1 MIDRIIHWSLHNR
14 LIVIALALVLLVWGG
29 YTTLKAPVDVFP
41 DLTAPSVTVVT
52 EAHGMPPEDVEKLI
66 TFPIESAMNGASGV
80 RRVRSNS
87 GIGIS
92 VVTVEFDWETDVYLA
107 RQMVSERLQT
117 LQNELPADVGAPQMA
132 PVSSIMGEIMF
143 LALSSAEHSEIEL
156 KTTADYTI
164 RRRLL
169 AVPGVAEV
177 ISTGGEVKQF
187 QVVVEP
193 AALIAHDLS
202 LETVTEAL
210 SGSNMTA
217 SAGFVTQ
224 NQQEFLL
231 QGVGRITSAS
241 DIEQTVVAVNGGVPI
256 LVRDI
261 AEVTIGGALRRGT
274 AAFNG
279 EEAVVL
285 GIQKQPNT
293 NTLKL
298 TEQLDSVI
306 ADINAS
312 LPEGM
317 TLHTDTFRQADFIST
332 SISNLNNA
340 LRDGA
345 ILVIAIMFIFLFSAR
360 ATGIALVAI
369 PLSLLVAVL
378 TIRYFGGSLNT
389 MTLGGMT
396 IALGALVDDAIIVVE
411 NVVKRLRENVSKPE
425 PERASRLQ
433 VIAQATREI
442 ESSIVFATFIIV
454 LVFLPLFFLTG
465 VEGRLLQ
472 PLGVAYIVSI
482 LASLAVAITVTP
494 VLSYFGLSGSKSL
507 LASHDTRF
515 IRLLKD
521 GYRPFLSGSLKHPK
535 LLLGSASVV
544 LVIALLGAWQY
555 GRGFLPEFNEGS
567 LTVSVVT
574 VPGTSL
580 EKSDS
585 IGQRVEEILLSEPEV
600 VATTRRTGRAE
611 RDPHAQQVFASEI
624 DVKLQMQER
633 SKEELLTSL
642 RQKFFYLTGTN
653 VIIGQPISHRIDHM
667 LSGTRANIA
676 IKLFGS
682 ELYKLREIGAQI
694 ESIVKEVP
702 GAVDVAMDQQA
713 EIPFVTF
720 DFKRAQLAQ
729 YGMTVE
735 QASHALETVFAGSS
749 VSRILEDQASFDL
762 VVRYPYSY
770 REDIETVRDT
780 LIRTPSGAIIPF
792 SAIAS
797 IEKTRGANTIT
808 RENVQRNLVVMA
820 NVSGRDLIS
829 VVEDIEQRLDESLT
843 LPTGYYVEYGGQF
856 ESAENANTRLM
867 LLGAAVI
874 VGIFLLLLTAFNS
887 AQEAFLVMLNL
898 PLALIGGIA
907 GIYFAGGVINIA
919 VIIGFITLFGIATR
933 NGVIL
938 VDYIKQLRA
947 QGVALIAAI
956 NQAAEERLV
965 PILMTALAT
974 ALALVP
980 LSLGLGEPGSEIQAP
995 MAIVILW
1002 GLISST
1008 VLNMMIIPAGYYLM
1022 HRSATD

>member
-1 MIDRIIHWSLHNR
+1 MIDRIIQWSLHNR

-29 YTTLKAPVDVFP
+29 YSTIKAPVDVFP
-41 DLTAPSVTVVT
+41 DLTAPSVTIVT
-52 EAHGMPPEDVEKLI
+52 EARGMPPEDVEKLI

-143 LALSSAEHSEIEL
+143 LALTSEAHSEIEL

-177 ISTGGEVKQF
+177 ISTGGQVKQY
-187 QVVVEP
+187 QVVAKP
-193 AALIAHDLS
+193 DALIANDLS
-202 LETVTEAL
+202 LDDVTKAL
-210 SGSNMTA
+210 EGSNMTS
-217 SAGFVTQ
+217 SAGFVKQ
-224 NQQEFLL
+224 NQQEFLI
-231 QGVGRITSAS
+231 QGMGRIESQS
-241 DIEQTVVAVNGGVPI
+241 DIEQTVIANRGGVPV
-256 LVRDI
+256 LVQDI
-261 AEVTIGGALRRGT
+261 ADVEVGPALRRGT

-279 EEAVVL
+279 RSGVVL

-293 NTLKL
+293 NTLEL
-298 TEQLDSVI
+298 TDDLDRVI
-306 ADINAS
+306 NDINQS

-317 TLHTDTFRQADFIST
+317 TLQTDTFRQSDFIET
-332 SISNLNNA
+332 SIGNLNSA

-345 ILVIAIMFIFLFSAR
+345 ILVVAIMFIFLFSAR

-378 TIRYFGGSLNT
+378 TIRHFGGSLNT

-411 NVVKRLRENVSKPE
+411 NVVKRLRENLAKPAAEQLSK
-425 PERASRLQ
+425 LK
-433 VIAQATREI
+433 VIAGATREI

-454 LVFLPLFFLTG
+454 LVFLPLFFLQG

-482 LASLAVAITVTP
+482 LASLLVAITITP
-494 VLSYFGLSGSKSL
+494 VLSYYGLSGSKSL

-515 IRLLKD
+515 ISALKAS
-521 GYRPFLSGSLKHPK
+521 YRPILNGSLQRPK
-535 LLLGSASVV
+535 LLLSSAGV
-544 LVIALLGAWQY
+544 LLLIALLAVFQF

-580 EKSDS
+580 EKSDA
-585 IGQRVEEILLSEPEV
+585 IGERVERILLDEPEV

-624 DVKLQMQER
+624 DVKLSMQSR
-633 SKEELLTSL
+633 SKEALLESL
-642 RQKFFYLTGTN
+642 RQEFFFLTGVN

-676 IKLFGS
+676 IKLFGN
-682 ELYKLREIGAQI
+682 ELYKLRQLGAQI
-694 ESIVKEVP
+694 ESLVKEVP

-713 EIPFVTF
+713 EIPFITF

-729 YGMTVE
+729 YGMSIE
-735 QASHALETVFAGSS
+735 QASHALETAFAGTSA
-749 VSRILEDQASFDL
+749 SRILEEQATFDL
-762 VVRYPYSY
+762 VVRYPYRY
-770 REDIETVRDT
+770 REDIESLKNTM
-780 LIRTPSGAIIPF
+780 IKAPNGAVIPF
-792 SAIAS
+792 SAIAD
-797 IEKTRGANTIT
+797 INKTRGANTIT

-820 NVSGRDLIS
+820 NVSGRDLIG
-829 VVEDIEQRLDESLT
+829 VVDDIEQRIAQSID
-843 LPTGYYVEYGGQF
+843 LPTGYYIEFGGQF
-856 ESAENANTRLM
+856 ESAESANTRLM
-867 LLGAAVI
+867 LLGIGVI
-874 VGIFLLLLTAFNS
+874 IGIYLLLLTAFNS
-887 AQEAFLVMLNL
+887 AKEAFLVMLNL
-898 PLALIGGIA
+898 PLALIGGVA

-938 VDYIKQLRA
+938 VDYIKQLMA
-947 QGVALIAAI
+947 KGVELTDAI
-956 NQAAEERLV
+956 KQASEERLV

-974 ALALVP
+974 ALALIP

-1008 VLNMMIIPAGYYLM
+1008 VLNMVIVPAGYFLLNR
-1022 HRSATD
+1022 HK

>member
-1 MIDRIIHWSLHNR
+1 MIDRIIQWSLHNR
-14 LIVIALALVLLVWGG
+14 LIVIALALVLLIWGG
-29 YTTLKAPVDVFP
+29 YSTIKAPVDVFP
-41 DLTAPSVTVVT
+41 DLTAPSVTIVT

-143 LALSSAEHSEIEL
+143 LALTSEAHSEIEL

-177 ISTGGEVKQF
+177 ISTGGQVKQY
-187 QVVVEP
+187 QVVAKP
-193 AALIAHDLS
+193 DALIANDLS
-202 LETVTEAL
+202 LDDVTKAL
-210 SGSNMTA
+210 EGSNMTS
-217 SAGFVTQ
+217 SAGFVKQ
-224 NQQEFLL
+224 NQQEFLI
-231 QGVGRITSAS
+231 QGMGRIESQS
-241 DIEQTVVAVNGGVPI
+241 DIEQTVIANRGGIPV
-256 LVRDI
+256 LVQDI
-261 AEVTIGGALRRGT
+261 ANVEVGPALRRGT

-279 EEAVVL
+279 RSGVVL

-293 NTLKL
+293 NTLEL
-298 TEQLDSVI
+298 TDDLDRVI
-306 ADINAS
+306 NDINQS

-317 TLHTDTFRQADFIST
+317 TLQTDTFRQSDFIET
-332 SISNLNNA
+332 SIGNLNSA

-345 ILVIAIMFIFLFSAR
+345 ILVVAIMFIFLFSAR

-378 TIRYFGGSLNT
+378 TIRHFGGSLNT

-411 NVVKRLRENVSKPE
+411 NVVKRLRENLAKPAAEQLSK
-425 PERASRLQ
+425 LK
-433 VIAQATREI
+433 VIAGATREI

-454 LVFLPLFFLTG
+454 LVFLPLFFLQG

-482 LASLAVAITVTP
+482 LASLLVAITITP
-494 VLSYFGLSGSKSL
+494 VLSYYGLSGSKSL

-515 IRLLKD
+515 ISALKAS
-521 GYRPFLSGSLKHPK
+521 YRPILNGSLQRPK
-535 LLLGSASVV
+535 LLLSSAGV
-544 LVIALLGAWQY
+544 LLLIALLAVFQF

-580 EKSDS
+580 EKSDA
-585 IGQRVEEILLSEPEV
+585 IGERVERILLDEPEV

-624 DVKLQMQER
+624 DVKLSMQSR
-633 SKEELLTSL
+633 SKEALLESL
-642 RQKFFYLTGTN
+642 RQEFFFLTGVN

-676 IKLFGS
+676 IKLFGN
-682 ELYKLREIGAQI
+682 ELYKLRQLGAQI
-694 ESIVKEVP
+694 ESLVKEVP

-713 EIPFVTF
+713 EIPFITF

-729 YGMTVE
+729 YGMSIE
-735 QASHALETVFAGSS
+735 QASHALETAFAGTSA
-749 VSRILEDQASFDL
+749 SRILEEQATFDL
-762 VVRYPYSY
+762 VVRYPYRY
-770 REDIETVRDT
+770 REDIESLKNTM
-780 LIRTPSGAIIPF
+780 IKAPNGAVIPF
-792 SAIAS
+792 SAIAD
-797 IEKTRGANTIT
+797 INKTRGANTIT

-820 NVSGRDLIS
+820 NVSGRDLIG
-829 VVEDIEQRLDESLT
+829 VVDDIEQRIAQSID
-843 LPTGYYVEYGGQF
+843 LPTGYYIEFGGQF
-856 ESAENANTRLM
+856 ESAESANTRLM
-867 LLGAAVI
+867 LLGIGVI
-874 VGIFLLLLTAFNS
+874 IGIYLLLLTAFNS
-887 AQEAFLVMLNL
+887 AKEAFLVMLNL
-898 PLALIGGIA
+898 PLALIGGVA

-938 VDYIKQLRA
+938 VDYIKQLMA
-947 QGVALIAAI
+947 KGVELTDAI
-956 NQAAEERLV
+956 KQASEERLV

-974 ALALVP
+974 ALALIP

-1008 VLNMMIIPAGYYLM
+1008 VLNMVIVPAGYFLLNR
-1022 HRSATD
+1022 HK

>member
-1 MIDRIIHWSLHNR
+1 MIDRIIQWSLHNR

-29 YTTLKAPVDVFP
+29 YSTIKAPVDVFP
-41 DLTAPSVTVVT
+41 DLTAPSVTIVT
-52 EAHGMPPEDVEKLI
+52 EARGMPPEDVEKLI

-143 LALSSAEHSEIEL
+143 LALTSEAHSEIEL

-177 ISTGGEVKQF
+177 ISTGGQVKQY
-187 QVVVEP
+187 QVVAKP
-193 AALIAHDLS
+193 DALIANDLS
-202 LETVTEAL
+202 LDDVTKAL
-210 SGSNMTA
+210 EGSNMTS
-217 SAGFVTQ
+217 SAGFVKQ
-224 NQQEFLL
+224 NQQEFLI
-231 QGVGRITSAS
+231 QGMGRIESQS
-241 DIEQTVVAVNGGVPI
+241 DIEQTVIANRGGTPV
-256 LVRDI
+256 LVQDI
-261 AEVTIGGALRRGT
+261 ADVEVGPALRRGT

-279 EEAVVL
+279 RSGVVL

-293 NTLKL
+293 NTLEL
-298 TEQLDSVI
+298 TDDLDRVI
-306 ADINAS
+306 NDINQS

-317 TLHTDTFRQADFIST
+317 TLQTDTFRQSDFIET
-332 SISNLNNA
+332 SIGNLNSA

-345 ILVIAIMFIFLFSAR
+345 ILVVAIMFIFLFSAR

-378 TIRYFGGSLNT
+378 TIRHFGGSLNT

-411 NVVKRLRENVSKPE
+411 NVVKRLRENLAKPAAEQLSK
-425 PERASRLQ
+425 LK
-433 VIAQATREI
+433 VIAGATREI

-454 LVFLPLFFLTG
+454 LVFLPLFFLQG

-482 LASLAVAITVTP
+482 LASLLVAITITP
-494 VLSYFGLSGSKSL
+494 VLSYYGLSGSKSL

-515 IRLLKD
+515 ISALKAS
-521 GYRPFLSGSLKHPK
+521 YRPILNGSLQRPK
-535 LLLGSASVV
+535 LLLSSAGV
-544 LVIALLGAWQY
+544 LLLIALLAVFQF

-580 EKSDS
+580 EKSDA
-585 IGQRVEEILLSEPEV
+585 IGERVERILLDEPEV

-624 DVKLQMQER
+624 DVKLSMQSR
-633 SKEELLTSL
+633 SKEALLESL
-642 RQKFFYLTGTN
+642 RQEFFFLTGVN

-676 IKLFGS
+676 IKLFGN
-682 ELYKLREIGAQI
+682 ELYKLRQLGAQI
-694 ESIVKEVP
+694 ESLVKEVP

-713 EIPFVTF
+713 EIPFITF

-729 YGMTVE
+729 YGMSIE
-735 QASHALETVFAGSS
+735 QASHALETAFAGTSA
-749 VSRILEDQASFDL
+749 SRILEEQATFDL
-762 VVRYPYSY
+762 VVRYPYRY
-770 REDIETVRDT
+770 REDIESLKNTM
-780 LIRTPSGAIIPF
+780 IKAPNGAVIPF
-792 SAIAS
+792 SAIAD
-797 IEKTRGANTIT
+797 INKTRGANTIT

-829 VVEDIEQRLDESLT
+829 VVDDIEQRIAQSID
-843 LPTGYYVEYGGQF
+843 LPTGYYIEFGGQF
-856 ESAENANTRLM
+856 ESAESANTRLM
-867 LLGAAVI
+867 LLGIGVI
-874 VGIFLLLLTAFNS
+874 IGIYLLLITAFNS
-887 AQEAFLVMLNL
+887 AKEAFLVMLNL
-898 PLALIGGIA
+898 PLALIGGVA

-938 VDYIKQLRA
+938 VDYIKQLMA
-947 QGVALIAAI
+947 KGVELTDAI
-956 NQAAEERLV
+956 KQASEERLV

-974 ALALVP
+974 ALALIP

-1008 VLNMMIIPAGYYLM
+1008 VLNMVIVPAGYFLLNR
-1022 HRSATD
+1022 HK

>member
-1 MIDRIIHWSLHNR
+1 MIDRIIQWSLHNR

-29 YTTLKAPVDVFP
+29 YSTIKAPVDVFP
-41 DLTAPSVTVVT
+41 DLTAPSVTIVT

-117 LQNELPADVGAPQMA
+117 LQNELPSDVGAPQMA

-143 LALSSAEHSEIEL
+143 LALTSEAHSEIEL

-177 ISTGGEVKQF
+177 ISTGGQVKQY
-187 QVVVEP
+187 QVVAKP
-193 AALIAHDLS
+193 DALIANDLS
-202 LETVTEAL
+202 LDDVTKAL
-210 SGSNMTA
+210 EGSNMTS
-217 SAGFVTQ
+217 SAGFVKQ
-224 NQQEFLL
+224 NQQEFLI
-231 QGVGRITSAS
+231 QGMGRIESQS
-241 DIEQTVVAVNGGVPI
+241 DIEQTVVANRGGIPV
-256 LVRDI
+256 LVQDI
-261 AEVTIGGALRRGT
+261 ADVEVGPALRRGT

-279 EEAVVL
+279 RSGVVL

-293 NTLKL
+293 NTLEL
-298 TEQLDSVI
+298 TDDLDRVI
-306 ADINAS
+306 NDINQS

-317 TLHTDTFRQADFIST
+317 TLQTDTFRQSDFIET
-332 SISNLNNA
+332 SIGNLNSA

-345 ILVIAIMFIFLFSAR
+345 ILVVAIMFIFLFSAR

-378 TIRYFGGSLNT
+378 TIRHFGGSLNT

-411 NVVKRLRENVSKPE
+411 NVVKRLRENLAKPAAEQLSK
-425 PERASRLQ
+425 LK
-433 VIAQATREI
+433 VIAGATREI

-454 LVFLPLFFLTG
+454 LVFLPLFFLQG

-482 LASLAVAITVTP
+482 LASLLVAITITP
-494 VLSYFGLSGSKSL
+494 VLSYYGLSGSKSL

-515 IRLLKD
+515 ISALKAS
-521 GYRPFLSGSLKHPK
+521 YRPILNGSLQRPK
-535 LLLGSASVV
+535 LLLSSAGV
-544 LVIALLGAWQY
+544 LLLIALLAVFQF

-580 EKSDS
+580 EKSDA
-585 IGQRVEEILLSEPEV
+585 IGERVERILLDEPEV

-624 DVKLQMQER
+624 DVKLSMQSR
-633 SKEELLTSL
+633 SKEALLESL
-642 RQKFFYLTGTN
+642 RQEFFFLTGVN

-676 IKLFGS
+676 IKLFGN
-682 ELYKLREIGAQI
+682 ELYKLRQLGAQI
-694 ESIVKEVP
+694 ESLVKEVP

-713 EIPFVTF
+713 EIPFITF

-729 YGMTVE
+729 YGMSIE
-735 QASHALETVFAGSS
+735 QASHALETAFAGTSA
-749 VSRILEDQASFDL
+749 SRILEEQATFDL
-762 VVRYPYSY
+762 VVRYPYRY
-770 REDIETVRDT
+770 REDIESLKNTM
-780 LIRTPSGAIIPF
+780 IKAPNGAVIPF
-792 SAIAS
+792 SAIAD
-797 IEKTRGANTIT
+797 INKTRGANTIT

-820 NVSGRDLIS
+820 NVSGRDLIG
-829 VVEDIEQRLDESLT
+829 VVDDIEQRITQSID
-843 LPTGYYVEYGGQF
+843 LPTGYYIEFGGQF
-856 ESAENANTRLM
+856 ESAESANTRLM
-867 LLGAAVI
+867 LLGIGVI
-874 VGIFLLLLTAFNS
+874 IGIYLLLLTAFNS
-887 AQEAFLVMLNL
+887 AKEAFLVMLNL
-898 PLALIGGIA
+898 PLALIGGVA

-938 VDYIKQLRA
+938 VDYIKQLMA
-947 QGVALIAAI
+947 KGVELTDAI
-956 NQAAEERLV
+956 KQASEERLV

-974 ALALVP
+974 ALALIP

-1008 VLNMMIIPAGYYLM
+1008 VLNMVIVPAGYFLLN
-1022 HRSATD
+1022 RQK

>member
-1 MIDRIIHWSLHNR
+1 MIDRIIQWSLHNR

-29 YTTLKAPVDVFP
+29 YSTIKAPVDVFP
-41 DLTAPSVTVVT
+41 DLTAPSVTIVT
-52 EAHGMPPEDVEKLI
+52 EARGMPPEDVEKLI

-143 LALSSAEHSEIEL
+143 LALTSEAHSEIEL

-169 AVPGVAEV
+169 AVSGVAEV
-177 ISTGGEVKQF
+177 ISTGGQVKQY
-187 QVVVEP
+187 QVVAKP
-193 AALIAHDLS
+193 DALIANDLS
-202 LETVTEAL
+202 LDDVTKAL
-210 SGSNMTA
+210 EGSNMTS
-217 SAGFVTQ
+217 SAGFVKQ
-224 NQQEFLL
+224 NQQEFLI
-231 QGVGRITSAS
+231 QGMGRIESQS
-241 DIEQTVVAVNGGVPI
+241 DIEQTVIANRGGTPV
-256 LVRDI
+256 LVQDI
-261 AEVTIGGALRRGT
+261 ADVEVGPALRRGT

-279 EEAVVL
+279 RSGVVL

-293 NTLKL
+293 NTLEL
-298 TEQLDSVI
+298 TDDLDRVI
-306 ADINAS
+306 NDINQS

-317 TLHTDTFRQADFIST
+317 TLQTDTFRQSDFIET
-332 SISNLNNA
+332 SIGNLNSA

-345 ILVIAIMFIFLFSAR
+345 ILVVAIMFIFLFSAR

-378 TIRYFGGSLNT
+378 TIRHFGGSLNT

-411 NVVKRLRENVSKPE
+411 NVVKRLRENLAKPAAEQLSK
-425 PERASRLQ
+425 LK
-433 VIAQATREI
+433 VIAGATREI

-454 LVFLPLFFLTG
+454 LVFLPLFFLQG

-482 LASLAVAITVTP
+482 LASLLVAITITP
-494 VLSYFGLSGSKSL
+494 VLSYYGLSGSKSL

-515 IRLLKD
+515 ISALKAS
-521 GYRPFLSGSLKHPK
+521 YRPILNGSLQRPK
-535 LLLGSASVV
+535 LLLSSAGV
-544 LVIALLGAWQY
+544 LLLIALLAVFQF

-580 EKSDS
+580 EKSDA
-585 IGQRVEEILLSEPEV
+585 IGERVERILLDEPEV

-624 DVKLQMQER
+624 DVKLSMQSR
-633 SKEELLTSL
+633 SKEALLESL
-642 RQKFFYLTGTN
+642 RQEFFFLTGVN

-676 IKLFGS
+676 IKLFGN
-682 ELYKLREIGAQI
+682 ELYKLRQLGAQI
-694 ESIVKEVP
+694 ESLVKEVP

-713 EIPFVTF
+713 EIPFITF

-729 YGMTVE
+729 YGMSIE
-735 QASHALETVFAGSS
+735 QASHALETAFAGTSA
-749 VSRILEDQASFDL
+749 SRILEEQATFDL
-762 VVRYPYSY
+762 VVRYPYRY
-770 REDIETVRDT
+770 REDIESLKNTM
-780 LIRTPSGAIIPF
+780 IKAPNGAVIPF
-792 SAIAS
+792 SAIAD
-797 IEKTRGANTIT
+797 INKTRGANTIT

-829 VVEDIEQRLDESLT
+829 VVDDIEQRIAQSID
-843 LPTGYYVEYGGQF
+843 LPTGYYIEFGGQF
-856 ESAENANTRLM
+856 ESAESANTRLM
-867 LLGAAVI
+867 LLGIGVI
-874 VGIFLLLLTAFNS
+874 IGIYLLLLTVFNS
-887 AQEAFLVMLNL
+887 AKEAFLVMLNL
-898 PLALIGGIA
+898 PLALIGGVA

-938 VDYIKQLRA
+938 VDYIKQLMA
-947 QGVALIAAI
+947 KGVELTDAI
-956 NQAAEERLV
+956 KQASEERLV

-974 ALALVP
+974 ALALIP

-1008 VLNMMIIPAGYYLM
+1008 VLNMVIVPAGYFLLN
-1022 HRSATD
+1022 RQK

>member
-1 MIDRIIHWSLHNR
+1 MIDRIIQWSLHNR

-29 YTTLKAPVDVFP
+29 YSTIKAPVDVFP
-41 DLTAPSVTVVT
+41 DLTAPSVTIVT
-52 EAHGMPPEDVEKLI
+52 EARGMPPEDVEKLI

-143 LALSSAEHSEIEL
+143 LALTSEAHSEIEL

-177 ISTGGEVKQF
+177 ISTGGQVKQY
-187 QVVVEP
+187 QVVAKP
-193 AALIAHDLS
+193 DALIANDLS
-202 LETVTEAL
+202 LDDVTKAL
-210 SGSNMTA
+210 EGSNMTS
-217 SAGFVTQ
+217 SAGFVKQ
-224 NQQEFLL
+224 NQQEFLI
-231 QGVGRITSAS
+231 QGMGRIESQS
-241 DIEQTVVAVNGGVPI
+241 DIEQTVIANRGGTPV
-256 LVRDI
+256 LVQDI
-261 AEVTIGGALRRGT
+261 ADVEVGPALRRGT

-279 EEAVVL
+279 RSGVVL

-293 NTLKL
+293 NTLEL
-298 TEQLDSVI
+298 TDDLDRVI
-306 ADINAS
+306 NDINQS

-317 TLHTDTFRQADFIST
+317 TLQTDTFRQSDFIET
-332 SISNLNNA
+332 SIGNLNSA

-345 ILVIAIMFIFLFSAR
+345 ILVVAIMFIFLFSAR

-378 TIRYFGGSLNT
+378 TIRHFGGSLNT

-411 NVVKRLRENVSKPE
+411 NVVKRLRENLAKPAAEQLSK
-425 PERASRLQ
+425 LK
-433 VIAQATREI
+433 VIAGATREI

-454 LVFLPLFFLTG
+454 LVFLPLFFLQG

-482 LASLAVAITVTP
+482 LASLLVAITITP
-494 VLSYFGLSGSKSL
+494 VLSYYGLSGSKSL

-515 IRLLKD
+515 ISALKAS
-521 GYRPFLSGSLKHPK
+521 YRPILNGSLQRPK
-535 LLLGSASVV
+535 LLLSSAGV
-544 LVIALLGAWQY
+544 LLLIALLAVFQF

-580 EKSDS
+580 EKSDA
-585 IGQRVEEILLSEPEV
+585 IGERVERILLDEPEV

-624 DVKLQMQER
+624 DVKLSMQSR
-633 SKEELLTSL
+633 SKEALLESL
-642 RQKFFYLTGTN
+642 RQEFFFLTGVN

-676 IKLFGS
+676 IKLFGN
-682 ELYKLREIGAQI
+682 ELYKLRQLGAQI
-694 ESIVKEVP
+694 ESLVKEVP

-713 EIPFVTF
+713 EIPFITF

-729 YGMTVE
+729 YGMSIE
-735 QASHALETVFAGSS
+735 QASHALETAFAGTSA
-749 VSRILEDQASFDL
+749 SRILEEQATFDL
-762 VVRYPYSY
+762 VVRYPYRY
-770 REDIETVRDT
+770 REDIESLKNTM
-780 LIRTPSGAIIPF
+780 IKAPNGAVIPF
-792 SAIAS
+792 SAIAD
-797 IEKTRGANTIT
+797 INKTRGANTIT

-829 VVEDIEQRLDESLT
+829 VVDDIEQRIAQSID
-843 LPTGYYVEYGGQF
+843 LPTGYYIEFGGQF
-856 ESAENANTRLM
+856 ESAESANTRLM
-867 LLGAAVI
+867 LLGIGVI
-874 VGIFLLLLTAFNS
+874 IGIYLLLLTVFNS
-887 AQEAFLVMLNL
+887 AKEAFLVMLNL
-898 PLALIGGIA
+898 PLALIGGVA

-938 VDYIKQLRA
+938 VDYIKQLMA
-947 QGVALIAAI
+947 KGVELTDAI
-956 NQAAEERLV
+956 KQASEERLV

-974 ALALVP
+974 ALALIP

-1008 VLNMMIIPAGYYLM
+1008 VLNMVIVPAGYFLLN
-1022 HRSATD
+1022 RQK

>member
-1 MIDRIIHWSLHNR
+1 MIDRIIQWSLHNR

-29 YTTLKAPVDVFP
+29 YSTIKAPVDVFP
-41 DLTAPSVTVVT
+41 DLTAPSVTIVT
-52 EAHGMPPEDVEKLI
+52 EARGMPPEDVEKLI

-143 LALSSAEHSEIEL
+143 LALTSEAHSEIEL

-177 ISTGGEVKQF
+177 ISTGGQVKQY
-187 QVVVEP
+187 QVVAKP
-193 AALIAHDLS
+193 DALIANDLS
-202 LETVTEAL
+202 LDDVTKAL
-210 SGSNMTA
+210 EGSNMTS
-217 SAGFVTQ
+217 SAGFVKQ
-224 NQQEFLL
+224 NQQEFLI
-231 QGVGRITSAS
+231 QGMGRIESQS
-241 DIEQTVVAVNGGVPI
+241 DIEQTVIANRGGVPV
-256 LVRDI
+256 LVQDI
-261 AEVTIGGALRRGT
+261 ADVEVGPALRRGT

-279 EEAVVL
+279 RSGVVL

-293 NTLKL
+293 NTLEL
-298 TEQLDSVI
+298 TDDLDRVI
-306 ADINAS
+306 NDINQS

-317 TLHTDTFRQADFIST
+317 TLQTDTFRQSDFIET
-332 SISNLNNA
+332 SIGNLNSA

-345 ILVIAIMFIFLFSAR
+345 ILVVAIMFIFLFSAR

-378 TIRYFGGSLNT
+378 TIRHFGGSLNT

-411 NVVKRLRENVSKPE
+411 NVVKRLRENLAKPAAEQLSK
-425 PERASRLQ
+425 LK
-433 VIAQATREI
+433 VIAGATREI

-454 LVFLPLFFLTG
+454 LVFLPLFFLQG

-482 LASLAVAITVTP
+482 LASLLVAITITP
-494 VLSYFGLSGSKSL
+494 VLSYYGLSGSKSL

-515 IRLLKD
+515 ISALKAS
-521 GYRPFLSGSLKHPK
+521 YRPILNGSLQRPK
-535 LLLGSASVV
+535 LLLSSAGV
-544 LVIALLGAWQY
+544 LLLIALLAVFQF

-580 EKSDS
+580 EKSDA
-585 IGQRVEEILLSEPEV
+585 IGERVERILLDEPEV

-624 DVKLQMQER
+624 DVKLSMQSR
-633 SKEELLTSL
+633 SKEALLESL
-642 RQKFFYLTGTN
+642 RQEFFFLTGVN

-676 IKLFGS
+676 IKLFGN
-682 ELYKLREIGAQI
+682 ELYKLRQLGAQI
-694 ESIVKEVP
+694 ESLVKEVP

-713 EIPFVTF
+713 EIPFITF

-729 YGMTVE
+729 YGMSIE
-735 QASHALETVFAGSS
+735 QASHALETAFAGTSA
-749 VSRILEDQASFDL
+749 SRILEEQATFDL
-762 VVRYPYSY
+762 VVRYPYRY
-770 REDIETVRDT
+770 REDIESLKSTM
-780 LIRTPSGAIIPF
+780 IKAPNGAVIPF
-792 SAIAS
+792 SAIAD
-797 IEKTRGANTIT
+797 IDKTRGANTIT

-820 NVSGRDLIS
+820 NVSGRDLIG
-829 VVEDIEQRLDESLT
+829 VVDDIEQRIAQSID
-843 LPTGYYVEYGGQF
+843 LPTGYYIEFGGQF
-856 ESAENANTRLM
+856 ESAESANTRLM
-867 LLGAAVI
+867 LLGIGVI
-874 VGIFLLLLTAFNS
+874 IGIYLLLLTAFNS
-887 AQEAFLVMLNL
+887 AKEAFLVMLNL
-898 PLALIGGIA
+898 PLALIGGVA

-938 VDYIKQLRA
+938 VDYIKQLMA
-947 QGVALIAAI
+947 KGVELTDAI
-956 NQAAEERLV
+956 KQASEERLV

-974 ALALVP
+974 ALALIP

-1008 VLNMMIIPAGYYLM
+1008 VLNMVIVPAGYFLLN
-1022 HRSATD
+1022 RQK

>member
-1 MIDRIIHWSLHNR
+1 MIDRIIQWSLHNR

-29 YTTLKAPVDVFP
+29 YSTIKAPVDVFP
-41 DLTAPSVTVVT
+41 DLTAPSVTIVT

-143 LALSSAEHSEIEL
+143 LALTSEAHSEIEL

-177 ISTGGEVKQF
+177 ISTGGQVKQY
-187 QVVVEP
+187 QVVAKP
-193 AALIAHDLS
+193 DALIANDLS
-202 LETVTEAL
+202 LDDVTKAL
-210 SGSNMTA
+210 EGSNMTS
-217 SAGFVTQ
+217 SAGFVKQ
-224 NQQEFLL
+224 NQQEFLI
-231 QGVGRITSAS
+231 QGMGRIESQS
-241 DIEQTVVAVNGGVPI
+241 DIEQTVIANRGGTPV
-256 LVRDI
+256 LVQDI
-261 AEVTIGGALRRGT
+261 ADVEVGPALRRGT

-279 EEAVVL
+279 RSGVVL

-293 NTLKL
+293 NTLEL
-298 TEQLDSVI
+298 TDDLDRVI
-306 ADINAS
+306 NDINQS

-317 TLHTDTFRQADFIST
+317 TLQTDTFRQSDFIET
-332 SISNLNNA
+332 SIGNLNSA

-345 ILVIAIMFIFLFSAR
+345 ILVVAIMFIFLFSAR

-378 TIRYFGGSLNT
+378 TIRHFGGSLNT

-411 NVVKRLRENVSKPE
+411 NVVKRLRENLAKPAAEQLSK
-425 PERASRLQ
+425 LK
-433 VIAQATREI
+433 VIAGATREI
-442 ESSIVFATFIIV
+442 EGSIVFATFIIV
-454 LVFLPLFFLTG
+454 LVFLPLFFLQG

-482 LASLAVAITVTP
+482 LASLLVAITITP
-494 VLSYFGLSGSKSL
+494 VLSYYGLSGSKSL

-515 IRLLKD
+515 ISALKAS
-521 GYRPFLSGSLKHPK
+521 YRPILNGSLQRPK
-535 LLLGSASVV
+535 LLLSSAGV
-544 LVIALLGAWQY
+544 LLLIALLAVFQF

-580 EKSDS
+580 EKSDA
-585 IGQRVEEILLSEPEV
+585 IGERVERILLDEPEV

-624 DVKLQMQER
+624 DVKLSMQSR
-633 SKEELLTSL
+633 SKEALLESL
-642 RQKFFYLTGTN
+642 RQEFFFLTGVN

-676 IKLFGS
+676 IKLFGN
-682 ELYKLREIGAQI
+682 ELYKLRQLGAQI
-694 ESIVKEVP
+694 ESLVKEVP

-713 EIPFVTF
+713 EIPFITF

-729 YGMTVE
+729 YGMSIE
-735 QASHALETVFAGSS
+735 QASHALETAFAGTSA
-749 VSRILEDQASFDL
+749 SRILEEQATFDL
-762 VVRYPYSY
+762 VVRYPYRY
-770 REDIETVRDT
+770 REDIESLKNTM
-780 LIRTPSGAIIPF
+780 IKAPNGAVIPF
-792 SAIAS
+792 SAIAD
-797 IEKTRGANTIT
+797 INKTRGANTIT

-829 VVEDIEQRLDESLT
+829 VVDDIEQRIAQSID
-843 LPTGYYVEYGGQF
+843 LPTGYYIEFGGQF
-856 ESAENANTRLM
+856 ESAESANTRLM
-867 LLGAAVI
+867 LLGIGVI
-874 VGIFLLLLTAFNS
+874 IGIYLLLLTAFNS
-887 AQEAFLVMLNL
+887 AKEAFLVMLNL
-898 PLALIGGIA
+898 PLALIGGVA

-938 VDYIKQLRA
+938 VDYIKQLMA
-947 QGVALIAAI
+947 KGVELTDAI
-956 NQAAEERLV
+956 KQASEERLV

-974 ALALVP
+974 ALALIP

-1008 VLNMMIIPAGYYLM
+1008 VLNMVIVPAGYFLLN
-1022 HRSATD
+1022 RQK

>member
-1 MIDRIIHWSLHNR
+1 MIDRIIQWSLHNR

-29 YTTLKAPVDVFP
+29 YSTIKAPVDVFP
-41 DLTAPSVTVVT
+41 DLTAPSVTIVT

-143 LALSSAEHSEIEL
+143 LALTSEAHSEIEL

-177 ISTGGEVKQF
+177 ISTGGQVKQY
-187 QVVVEP
+187 QVVAKP
-193 AALIAHDLS
+193 DALIANDLS
-202 LETVTEAL
+202 LDDVTKAL
-210 SGSNMTA
+210 EGSNMTS
-217 SAGFVTQ
+217 SAGFVKQ
-224 NQQEFLL
+224 NQQEFLI
-231 QGVGRITSAS
+231 QGMGRIESQS
-241 DIEQTVVAVNGGVPI
+241 DIEQTVIVNRGGIPV
-256 LVRDI
+256 LVQDI
-261 AEVTIGGALRRGT
+261 ANVEVGPALRRGT

-279 EEAVVL
+279 RSGVVL

-293 NTLKL
+293 NTLEL
-298 TEQLDSVI
+298 TDDLDRVI
-306 ADINAS
+306 NDINQS

-317 TLHTDTFRQADFIST
+317 TLQTDTFRQSDFIET
-332 SISNLNNA
+332 SIGNLNSA

-345 ILVIAIMFIFLFSAR
+345 ILVVAIMFIFLFSAR

-378 TIRYFGGSLNT
+378 TIRHFGGSLNT

-411 NVVKRLRENVSKPE
+411 NVVKRLRENLAKPAAEQLSK
-425 PERASRLQ
+425 LK
-433 VIAQATREI
+433 VIAGATREI

-454 LVFLPLFFLTG
+454 LVFLPLFFLQG

-482 LASLAVAITVTP
+482 LASLLVAITITP
-494 VLSYFGLSGSKSL
+494 VLSYYGLSGSKSL

-515 IRLLKD
+515 ISALKAS
-521 GYRPFLSGSLKHPK
+521 YRPILNGSLQRPK
-535 LLLGSASVV
+535 LLLSSAGV
-544 LVIALLGAWQY
+544 LLLIALVAVFQF

-580 EKSDS
+580 EKSDA
-585 IGQRVEEILLSEPEV
+585 IGERVERILLDEPEV

-624 DVKLQMQER
+624 DVKLSMQSR
-633 SKEELLTSL
+633 SKEALLESL
-642 RQKFFYLTGTN
+642 RQEFFFLTGVN

-676 IKLFGS
+676 IKLFGN
-682 ELYKLREIGAQI
+682 ELYKLRQLGAQI
-694 ESIVKEVP
+694 ESLVKEVP

-713 EIPFVTF
+713 EIPFITF

-729 YGMTVE
+729 YGMSIE
-735 QASHALETVFAGSS
+735 QASHALETAFAGTSA
-749 VSRILEDQASFDL
+749 SRILEEQATFDL
-762 VVRYPYSY
+762 VVRYPYRY
-770 REDIETVRDT
+770 REDIESLKNTM
-780 LIRTPSGAIIPF
+780 IKAPNGAVIPF
-792 SAIAS
+792 SAIAD
-797 IEKTRGANTIT
+797 INKTRGANTIT

-820 NVSGRDLIS
+820 NVSGRDLIG
-829 VVEDIEQRLDESLT
+829 VVDDIEQRIAQSID
-843 LPTGYYVEYGGQF
+843 LPTGYYIEFGGQF
-856 ESAENANTRLM
+856 ESAESANTRLM
-867 LLGAAVI
+867 LLGIGVI
-874 VGIFLLLLTAFNS
+874 IGIYLLLLTAFNS
-887 AQEAFLVMLNL
+887 AKEAFLVMLNL
-898 PLALIGGIA
+898 PLALIGGVA

-938 VDYIKQLRA
+938 VDYIKQLMA
-947 QGVALIAAI
+947 KGVELTDAI
-956 NQAAEERLV
+956 KQASEERLV

-974 ALALVP
+974 ALALIP

-1008 VLNMMIIPAGYYLM
+1008 VLNMVIVPAGYFLLNR
-1022 HRSATD
+1022 HK

>member
-1 MIDRIIHWSLHNR
+1 MIDRIIQWSLHNR

-29 YTTLKAPVDVFP
+29 YSTIKAPVDVFP
-41 DLTAPSVTVVT
+41 DLTAPSVTIVT

-143 LALSSAEHSEIEL
+143 LALTSEAHSEIEL

-177 ISTGGEVKQF
+177 ISTGGQVKQY
-187 QVVVEP
+187 QVIAKP
-193 AALIAHDLS
+193 NALIANDLS
-202 LETVTEAL
+202 LDDVTKAL
-210 SGSNMTA
+210 EGSNMTS
-217 SAGFVTQ
+217 SAGFVKQ
-224 NQQEFLL
+224 NQQEFLI
-231 QGVGRITSAS
+231 QGMGRIESQS
-241 DIEQTVVAVNGGVPI
+241 DIEQTVIANRGGIPV
-256 LVRDI
+256 LVQDI
-261 AEVTIGGALRRGT
+261 ADVEVGPALRRGT

-279 EEAVVL
+279 RSGVVL

-293 NTLKL
+293 NTLEL
-298 TEQLDSVI
+298 TDDLDRVI
-306 ADINAS
+306 NDINQS

-317 TLHTDTFRQADFIST
+317 TLQTDTFRQSDFIET
-332 SISNLNNA
+332 SIGNLNTA

-345 ILVIAIMFIFLFSAR
+345 ILVVAIMFIFLFSAR

-378 TIRYFGGSLNT
+378 TIRHFGGSLNT

-411 NVVKRLRENVSKPE
+411 NVVKRLRENLAKPAAEQLSKMK
-425 PERASRLQ
+425 
-433 VIAQATREI
+433 VIAGATREI

-454 LVFLPLFFLTG
+454 LVFLPLFFLQG

-482 LASLAVAITVTP
+482 LASLLVAITITP
-494 VLSYFGLSGSKSL
+494 VLSYYGLSGSKSL

-515 IRLLKD
+515 ISALKAS
-521 GYRPFLSGSLKHPK
+521 YRPILNGSLQRPK
-535 LLLGSASVV
+535 LLLSSAGI
-544 LVIALLGAWQY
+544 LLLIALLAVFQF

-580 EKSDS
+580 EKSDA
-585 IGQRVEEILLSEPEV
+585 IGERVERILLDEPEV

-624 DVKLQMQER
+624 DVKLSMQSR
-633 SKEELLTSL
+633 SKEALLESL
-642 RQKFFYLTGTN
+642 RQEFFFLTGVN

-676 IKLFGS
+676 IKLFGN
-682 ELYKLREIGAQI
+682 ELYKLRQLGAQI
-694 ESIVKEVP
+694 ESLVKEVP

-713 EIPFVTF
+713 EIPFITF
-720 DFKRAQLAQ
+720 DFKRAQLAK
-729 YGMTVE
+729 YGMNIE
-735 QASHALETVFAGSS
+735 QASHALETAFAGTSA
-749 VSRILEDQASFDL
+749 SRILEEQATFDL
-762 VVRYPYSY
+762 VVRYPYRY
-770 REDIETVRDT
+770 REDLESLKNTMIKA
-780 LIRTPSGAIIPF
+780 PNGAVIPF
-792 SAIAS
+792 SAIAD
-797 IEKTRGANTIT
+797 INKTRGANTIT

-820 NVSGRDLIS
+820 NVSGRDLIG
-829 VVEDIEQRLDESLT
+829 VVDDIEQRIAQSID
-843 LPTGYYVEYGGQF
+843 LPTGYYIEFGGQF
-856 ESAENANTRLM
+856 ESAESANTRLM
-867 LLGAAVI
+867 ILGIGVI
-874 VGIFLLLLTAFNS
+874 IGIYLLLLTAFNS
-887 AQEAFLVMLNL
+887 AKEAFLVMLNL
-898 PLALIGGIA
+898 PLALIGGVA

-938 VDYIKQLRA
+938 VDYIKQLMA
-947 QGVALIAAI
+947 KGVELTDAI
-956 NQAAEERLV
+956 KQASEERLV

-974 ALALVP
+974 ALALIP

-1008 VLNMMIIPAGYYLM
+1008 VLNMVIVPAGYFLLN
-1022 HRSATD
+1022 RKK

>member
-1 MIDRIIHWSLHNR
+1 MIDRIIQWSLHNR
-14 LIVIALALVLLVWGG
+14 LIVIALALVLLIWGG
-29 YTTLKAPVDVFP
+29 YSTIKAPVDVFP
-41 DLTAPSVTVVT
+41 DLTAPSVTIVT

-143 LALSSAEHSEIEL
+143 LALTSEAHSEIEL

-177 ISTGGEVKQF
+177 ISTGGQVKQY
-187 QVVVEP
+187 QVVAKP
-193 AALIAHDLS
+193 DALIANDLS
-202 LETVTEAL
+202 LDDVTKAL
-210 SGSNMTA
+210 EGSNMTS
-217 SAGFVTQ
+217 SAGFVKQ
-224 NQQEFLL
+224 NQQEFLI
-231 QGVGRITSAS
+231 QGMGRIESQS
-241 DIEQTVVAVNGGVPI
+241 DIEQTVIANRGGIPV
-256 LVRDI
+256 LVQDI
-261 AEVTIGGALRRGT
+261 ANVEVGPALRRGT

-279 EEAVVL
+279 RSGVVL

-293 NTLKL
+293 NTLEL
-298 TEQLDSVI
+298 TDDLDRVI
-306 ADINAS
+306 NDINQS

-317 TLHTDTFRQADFIST
+317 TLQTDTFRQSDFIET
-332 SISNLNNA
+332 SIGNLNSA

-345 ILVIAIMFIFLFSAR
+345 ILVVAIMFIFLFSAR

-378 TIRYFGGSLNT
+378 TIRHFGGSLNT

-411 NVVKRLRENVSKPE
+411 NVVKRLRENLAKPAAEQLSK
-425 PERASRLQ
+425 LK
-433 VIAQATREI
+433 VIAGATREI

-454 LVFLPLFFLTG
+454 LVFLPLFFLQG

-482 LASLAVAITVTP
+482 LASLLVAITITP
-494 VLSYFGLSGSKSL
+494 VLSYYGLSGSKSL

-515 IRLLKD
+515 ISALKAS
-521 GYRPFLSGSLKHPK
+521 YRPILNGSLQRPK
-535 LLLGSASVV
+535 LLLSSAGV
-544 LVIALLGAWQY
+544 LLLIALLAVFQF

-580 EKSDS
+580 EKSDA
-585 IGQRVEEILLSEPEV
+585 IGERVERILLDEPEV

-624 DVKLQMQER
+624 DVKLSMQSR
-633 SKEELLTSL
+633 SKEALLESL
-642 RQKFFYLTGTN
+642 RQEFFFLTGVN

-676 IKLFGS
+676 IKLFGN
-682 ELYKLREIGAQI
+682 ELYKLRQLGAQI
-694 ESIVKEVP
+694 ESLVKEVP

-713 EIPFVTF
+713 EIPFITF

-729 YGMTVE
+729 YGMSIE
-735 QASHALETVFAGSS
+735 QASHALETAFAGTSA
-749 VSRILEDQASFDL
+749 SRILEEQATFDL
-762 VVRYPYSY
+762 VVRYPYRY
-770 REDIETVRDT
+770 REDIESLKNTM
-780 LIRTPSGAIIPF
+780 IKAPNGAVIPF
-792 SAIAS
+792 SAIAD
-797 IEKTRGANTIT
+797 INKTRGANTIT

-820 NVSGRDLIS
+820 NVSGRDLIG
-829 VVEDIEQRLDESLT
+829 VVDDIEQRIAQSID
-843 LPTGYYVEYGGQF
+843 LPTGYYIEFGGQF
-856 ESAENANTRLM
+856 ESAESANTRLM
-867 LLGAAVI
+867 LLGIGVI
-874 VGIFLLLLTAFNS
+874 IGIYLLLLTAFNS
-887 AQEAFLVMLNL
+887 AKEAFLVMLNL
-898 PLALIGGIA
+898 PLALIGGVA

-938 VDYIKQLRA
+938 VDYIKQLMA
-947 QGVALIAAI
+947 KGVELTDAI
-956 NQAAEERLV
+956 KQASEERLV

-974 ALALVP
+974 ALALIP

-1002 GLISST
+1002 GLISI
-1008 VLNMMIIPAGYYLM
+1008 VG
-1022 HRSATD
+1022 

>member
-1 MIDRIIHWSLHNR
+1 MIERIIHWSLHNR
-14 LIVIALALVLLVWGG
+14 LIIIAMALVLLVWGG
-29 YTTLKAPVDVFP
+29 YSTVKAPVDVFP

-117 LQNELPADVGAPQMA
+117 LQNELPQDVGAPQMA

-143 LALSSAEHSEIEL
+143 LALTSDKHSEIEL

-164 RRRLL
+164 RRRIL

-177 ISTGGEVKQF
+177 ISTGGQVKQY
-187 QVVVEP
+187 QVIVRPE
-193 AALIAHDLS
+193 ALIAHDLS
-202 LETVTEAL
+202 LTKVTESL
-210 SGSNMTA
+210 RESNMTS
-217 SAGFVTQ
+217 SAGFVSQ
-224 NQQEFLL
+224 NEQEFLI
-231 QGVGRITSAS
+231 QGLGRINSKD
-241 DIEQTVVAVNGGVPI
+241 DIEQTVINYDGTSPI

-261 AEVTIGGALRRGT
+261 ADVQIGAALRRGT
-274 AAFNG
+274 ASFNG
-279 EEAVVL
+279 ESAVVL

-293 NTLKL
+293 NTLVL
-298 TEQLDSVI
+298 TEELNRVI
-306 ADINAS
+306 GDINKG
-312 LPEGM
+312 LPAGM
-317 TLHTDTFRQADFIST
+317 TLQTDTFRQSDFIST
-332 SISNLNNA
+332 SIGNLNSA

-378 TIRYFGGSLNT
+378 TIRHFGGSLNT

-411 NVVKRLRENVSKPE
+411 NVVKRLRENMALPE
-425 PERASRLQ
+425 SERGSRLS
-433 VIAQATREI
+433 VIGKATREI
-442 ESSIVFATFIIV
+442 ERSIVFATLIIV

-482 LASLAVAITVTP
+482 LASLAVAVTVTP
-494 VLSYFGLSGSKSL
+494 VLSYYGLSASKSIKG
-507 LASHDTRF
+507 SHDTRF
-515 IRLLKD
+515 ITALKRS
-521 GYRPFLSGSLKHPK
+521 YRPFLNWSLAHPK
-535 LLLGSASVV
+535 ALLSSA
-544 LVIALLGAWQY
+544 LVIFIIALIGAFQF

-567 LTVSVVT
+567 LTVSAVT

-580 EKSDS
+580 AKSDA
-585 IGQRVEEILLSEPEV
+585 IGERVEKLLLSAPEV

-624 DVKLQMQER
+624 DVKLQMQDR
-633 SKEELLTSL
+633 SKEEFLDSL
-642 RQKFFYLTGTN
+642 RNKFFFLSGTN

-682 ELYKLREIGAQI
+682 ELYKLREIGGQI
-694 ESIVKEVP
+694 EGLVKDVP
-702 GAVDVAMDQQA
+702 GAVDVSMDQQA

-720 DFKRAQLAQ
+720 DFNRAKLAQ
-729 YGMTVE
+729 YGLTIE
-735 QASHALETVFAGSS
+735 QASHALETAFAGTT
-749 VSRILEDQASFDL
+749 VNRILENEASFDM

-770 REDIETVRDT
+770 RKDINALRDT
-780 LIRTPSGAIIPF
+780 LIKLESGAVIPF
-792 SAIAS
+792 SEIAA
-797 IEKTRGANTIT
+797 IEKNRGPNTIT
-808 RENVQRNLVVMA
+808 RENVQRNIVVMA
-820 NVSGRDLIS
+820 NVSGRDLIG
-829 VVEDIEQRLDESLT
+829 VVEDIKTQLSKSLE
-843 LPTGYYVEYGGQF
+843 LPTGYYIEYGGQF
-856 ESAENANTRLM
+856 ENAESANTRLL
-867 LLGAAVI
+867 LLGSGVI
-874 VGIFLLLLTAFNS
+874 VGIYLLLLTAFNS
-887 AQEAFLVMLNL
+887 AKDAFLVMLNL

-938 VDYIKQLRA
+938 VDYFRQLTQ
-947 QGVALIAAI
+947 QGVSLREAI
-956 NQAAEERLV
+956 VQASEERLV

-980 LSLGLGEPGSEIQAP
+980 LSFGLGEPGSEIQAP

-1008 VLNMMIIPAGYYLM
+1008 ILNMMIVPAGYWLM
-1022 HRSATD
+1022 RKDN

>member
-1 MIDRIIHWSLHNR
+1 MIDRIIQWSLQNR
-14 LIVIALALVLLVWGG
+14 LIIVALAAGLLFWGG
-29 YTTLKAPVDVFP
+29 YTTLKTPVDVFP

-92 VVTVEFDWETDVYLA
+92 VITVEFDWETDIYLA

-132 PVSSIMGEIMF
+132 PISSIMGEIMF
-143 LALSSAEHSEIEL
+143 LALTSANHSELEL

-164 RRRLL
+164 RRRIL

-187 QVVVEP
+187 QVVVHPE
-193 AALIAHDLS
+193 ALIAKKLT
-202 LETVTEAL
+202 LEQVTSAL
-210 SGSNMTA
+210 EQANLTS

-224 NQQEFLL
+224 NDQEFLI
-231 QGVGRITSAS
+231 QGLGRIESLA
-241 DIEQTVVAVNGGVPI
+241 DIEQTTIATNNGQPV
-256 LVRDI
+256 LVQDI
-261 AEVTIGGALRRGT
+261 ATVQIGAALRRGT
-274 AAFNG
+274 GAFNG
-279 EEAVVL
+279 DSAVVL

-293 NTLKL
+293 NTLAL
-298 TEQLDSVI
+298 TEKLDQVI
-306 ADINAS
+306 ADINS
-312 LPEGM
+312 TLPSGM
-317 TLHTDTFRQADFIST
+317 TLHTDTFRQAEFIDT
-332 SISNLNNA
+332 SIGNLNTA

-345 ILVIAIMFIFLFSAR
+345 ILVVAIMFVFLFSVR

-369 PLSLLVAVL
+369 PLSLFVAVL
-378 TIRYFGGSLNT
+378 TIRYLGGSLNT

-411 NVVKRLRENVSKPE
+411 NVVKRLRENAAVATE
-425 PERASRLQ
+425 QQVSRLR

-472 PLGVAYIVSI
+472 PLGIAYIVSI
-482 LASLAVAITVTP
+482 LASLIVAITITP
-494 VLSYFGLSGSKSL
+494 VLSYYGLGTNKSL
-507 LASHDTRF
+507 AKSHDTRF
-515 IRLLKD
+515 IAGLKK
-521 GYRPFLSGSLKHPK
+521 GYRPILNWSLANPRK
-535 LLLGSASVV
+535 LLAGACIV
-544 LVIALLGAWQY
+544 LVITLVSLSQF

-580 EKSDS
+580 EKSDA
-585 IGQRVEEILLSEPEV
+585 IGARVEEILLSEPEV

-624 DVKLQMQER
+624 DVKLAMQER
-633 SKEELLTSL
+633 SKEEMLTSM
-642 RQKFFYLTGTN
+642 RNKFFFLSGTN

-682 ELYKLREIGAQI
+682 ELYKLRELGQQI
-694 ESIVKEVP
+694 EGLVSDIP

-720 DFKRAQLAQ
+720 DFDRYQLAQ
-729 YGMTVE
+729 YGLSIE
-735 QASHALETVFAGSS
+735 QASHALETAFNGTV
-749 VSRILEDQASFDL
+749 VNRILENDATFDL
-762 VVRYPYSY
+762 TVRYPDRY
-770 REDIETVRDT
+770 RQDFDALKDT
-780 LIRTPSGAIIPF
+780 LITLPSGAIIPF
-792 SAIAS
+792 SAIATIQKS
-797 IEKTRGANTIT
+797 RGANTIT
-808 RENVQRNLVVMA
+808 RENVQRNIVVMA
-820 NVSGRDLIS
+820 NVSGRDLVG
-829 VVEDIEQRLDESLT
+829 VVEDIQRT
-843 LPTGYYVEYGGQF
+843 LVDSVELPSGYYIEYGGQF
-856 ESAENANTRLM
+856 ESAESANTRLM
-867 LLGAAVI
+867 LLGIGVI
-874 VGIFLLLLTAFNS
+874 LGIYLLLLTAFNS
-887 AQEAFLVMLNL
+887 AKDALLVMLNL
-898 PLALIGGIA
+898 PLALIGGVL
-907 GIYFAGGVINIA
+907 GIYFSGGIINIA

-938 VDYIKQLRA
+938 VDYFKQLTE
-947 QGVALIAAI
+947 QGMQVTEAVR
-956 NQAAEERLV
+956 QASQERLV

-974 ALALVP
+974 ALALIP

-1008 VLNMMIIPAGYYLM
+1008 VLNMMVVPAVYAM
-1022 HRSATD
+1022 SRTKNAR

>member
-1 MIDRIIHWSLHNR
+1 MIDRIIQWSLHNR

-29 YTTLKAPVDVFP
+29 YSTIKAPVDVFP
-41 DLTAPSVTVVT
+41 DLTAPSVTIVT

-143 LALSSAEHSEIEL
+143 LALTSEAHSEIEL

-177 ISTGGEVKQF
+177 ISTGGQVKQY
-187 QVVVEP
+187 QVVAKP
-193 AALIAHDLS
+193 DALIANDLS
-202 LETVTEAL
+202 LDDVTKAL
-210 SGSNMTA
+210 EGSNMTS
-217 SAGFVTQ
+217 SAGFVKQ
-224 NQQEFLL
+224 NQQEFLI
-231 QGVGRITSAS
+231 QGMGRIESQS
-241 DIEQTVVAVNGGVPI
+241 DIEQTVIANRGGTPV
-256 LVRDI
+256 LVQDI
-261 AEVTIGGALRRGT
+261 ADVEVGPALRRGT

-279 EEAVVL
+279 RSGVVL

-293 NTLKL
+293 NTLEL
-298 TEQLDSVI
+298 TDDLDRVI
-306 ADINAS
+306 NDINQS

-317 TLHTDTFRQADFIST
+317 TLQTDTFRQSDFIET
-332 SISNLNNA
+332 SIGNLNSA

-345 ILVIAIMFIFLFSAR
+345 ILVVAIMFIFLFSAR

-378 TIRYFGGSLNT
+378 TIRHFGGSLNT

-411 NVVKRLRENVSKPE
+411 NVVKRLRENLAKPAAEQLSK
-425 PERASRLQ
+425 LK
-433 VIAQATREI
+433 VIAGATREI
-442 ESSIVFATFIIV
+442 EGSIVFATFIIV
-454 LVFLPLFFLTG
+454 LVFLPLFFLQG

-482 LASLAVAITVTP
+482 LASLLVAITITP
-494 VLSYFGLSGSKSL
+494 VLSYYGLSGSKSL

-515 IRLLKD
+515 ISALKAS
-521 GYRPFLSGSLKHPK
+521 YRPILNGSLQRPK
-535 LLLGSASVV
+535 LLLSSAGV
-544 LVIALLGAWQY
+544 LLLIALLAVFQF

-580 EKSDS
+580 EKSDA
-585 IGQRVEEILLSEPEV
+585 IGERVERILLDEPEV

-624 DVKLQMQER
+624 DVKLSMQSR
-633 SKEELLTSL
+633 SKEALLESL
-642 RQKFFYLTGTN
+642 RQEFFFLTGVN

-676 IKLFGS
+676 IKLFGN
-682 ELYKLREIGAQI
+682 ELYKLRQLGAQI
-694 ESIVKEVP
+694 ESLVKEVP

-713 EIPFVTF
+713 EIPFITF

-729 YGMTVE
+729 YGMSIE
-735 QASHALETVFAGSS
+735 QASHALETAFAGTSA
-749 VSRILEDQASFDL
+749 SRILEEQTTFDL
-762 VVRYPYSY
+762 VVRYPYRY
-770 REDIETVRDT
+770 REDIESLKNTM
-780 LIRTPSGAIIPF
+780 IKAPNGAVIPF
-792 SAIAS
+792 SAIAD
-797 IEKTRGANTIT
+797 INKTRGANTIT

-829 VVEDIEQRLDESLT
+829 VVDDIEQRIAQSID
-843 LPTGYYVEYGGQF
+843 LPTGYYIEFGGQF
-856 ESAENANTRLM
+856 ESAESANTRLM
-867 LLGAAVI
+867 LLGIGVI
-874 VGIFLLLLTAFNS
+874 IGIYLLLLTAFNS
-887 AQEAFLVMLNL
+887 AKEAFLVMLNL
-898 PLALIGGIA
+898 PLALIGGVA

-938 VDYIKQLRA
+938 VDYIKQLMA
-947 QGVALIAAI
+947 KGVELTDAI
-956 NQAAEERLV
+956 KQASEERLV

-974 ALALVP
+974 ALALIP

-1008 VLNMMIIPAGYYLM
+1008 VLNMVIVPAGYFLLN
-1022 HRSATD
+1022 RQK

>member
-1 MIDRIIHWSLHNR
+1 MIDRIIQWSLHNR

-29 YTTLKAPVDVFP
+29 YSTIKAPVDVFP
-41 DLTAPSVTVVT
+41 DLTAPSVTIVT
-52 EAHGMPPEDVEKLI
+52 EAHGMPPENVEKLI

-143 LALSSAEHSEIEL
+143 LALTSEAHSEIEL

-177 ISTGGEVKQF
+177 ISTGGQVKQY
-187 QVVVEP
+187 QVIVKP
-193 AALIAHDLS
+193 DALITNDLS
-202 LETVTEAL
+202 LDDVTKAL
-210 SGSNMTA
+210 EGSNMTS
-217 SAGFVTQ
+217 SAGFVKQ
-224 NQQEFLL
+224 NQQEFLI
-231 QGVGRITSAS
+231 QGMGRIESQS
-241 DIEQTVVAVNGGVPI
+241 DIEQTVVANRGGVPV
-256 LVRDI
+256 LVQDI
-261 AEVTIGGALRRGT
+261 ADVEVGPALRRGT

-279 EEAVVL
+279 RSGVVL

-293 NTLKL
+293 NTLEL
-298 TEQLDSVI
+298 TDDLDRVI
-306 ADINAS
+306 NDINQS

-317 TLHTDTFRQADFIST
+317 TLQTDTFRQSEFIET
-332 SISNLNNA
+332 SIGNLNSA

-378 TIRYFGGSLNT
+378 TIRHFGGSLNT

-411 NVVKRLRENVSKPE
+411 NVVKRLRENLAKPAAEQLSK
-425 PERASRLQ
+425 LK
-433 VIAQATREI
+433 VIAGATREI

-454 LVFLPLFFLTG
+454 LVFLPLFFLQG

-482 LASLAVAITVTP
+482 LASLLVAITITP
-494 VLSYFGLSGSKSL
+494 VLSYYGLSGSKSL

-515 IRLLKD
+515 IRALKTS
-521 GYRPFLSGSLKHPK
+521 YRPILNGSLQRPK
-535 LLLGSASVV
+535 LLLSSAGV
-544 LVIALLGAWQY
+544 LLLIALLAVFQF

-580 EKSDS
+580 EKSDA
-585 IGQRVEEILLSEPEV
+585 IGERVERILLDEPEV

-624 DVKLQMQER
+624 DVKLSMQSR
-633 SKEELLTSL
+633 SKEALLESL
-642 RQKFFYLTGTN
+642 RQEFFFLTGVN

-676 IKLFGS
+676 IKLFGN
-682 ELYKLREIGAQI
+682 ELYKLRQLGAQI
-694 ESIVKEVP
+694 ESLVKEVP

-713 EIPFVTF
+713 EIPFITF
-720 DFKRAQLAQ
+720 DFKRTQLAQ
-729 YGMTVE
+729 YGMSIE
-735 QASHALETVFAGSS
+735 QASHALETAFAGTSA
-749 VSRILEDQASFDL
+749 SRILEEQATFDL
-762 VVRYPYSY
+762 VVRYPYRY
-770 REDIETVRDT
+770 RDDIESLKNTM
-780 LIRTPSGAIIPF
+780 IKAPNGAVIPF
-792 SAIAS
+792 SAIAD
-797 IEKTRGANTIT
+797 INKTRGANTIT

-820 NVSGRDLIS
+820 NVSGRDLIG
-829 VVEDIEQRLDESLT
+829 VVDDIEQRIAQSID
-843 LPTGYYVEYGGQF
+843 LPTGYYIEFGGQF
-856 ESAENANTRLM
+856 ESAESANTRLM
-867 LLGAAVI
+867 LLGIGVI
-874 VGIFLLLLTAFNS
+874 IGIYLLLLTAFNS
-887 AQEAFLVMLNL
+887 AKEAFLVMLNL
-898 PLALIGGIA
+898 PLALIGGVA

-938 VDYIKQLRA
+938 VDYIKQLMA
-947 QGVALIAAI
+947 KGVELTDAI
-956 NQAAEERLV
+956 KQASEERLV

-974 ALALVP
+974 ALALIP

-1008 VLNMMIIPAGYYLM
+1008 VLNMVIVPAGYFLLN
-1022 HRSATD
+1022 RQK

>member
-14 LIVIALALVLLVWGG
+14 LIVIALALVLLIWGG

-132 PVSSIMGEIMF
+132 PVSSIMGEVMF

-193 AALIAHDLS
+193 AALIAHGLS

-231 QGVGRITSAS
+231 QGAGRITSAS
-241 DIEQTVVAVNGGVPI
+241 DIEQTVVAVKAGVPI
-256 LVRDI
+256 LVSDI
-261 AEVTIGGALRRGT
+261 ADVMIGGALRRGT

-332 SISNLNNA
+332 SINNLNSA

-360 ATGIALVAI
+360 ATAIALVAI

-411 NVVKRLRENVSKPE
+411 NVVKRLRENIAQPE
-425 PERASRLQ
+425 SERASRLH

-494 VLSYFGLSGSKSL
+494 VLSYFGLSASKSL
-507 LASHDTRF
+507 LAAHDTRF
-515 IRLLKD
+515 IRVLKN
-521 GYRPFLSGSLKHPK
+521 GYRPFLQGSLQRPK
-535 LLLGSASVV
+535 LLLGGATVV

-585 IGQRVEEILLSEPEV
+585 IGQRVEAILLSEPEV

-642 RQKFFYLTGTN
+642 RQKFFFLSGTN

-735 QASHALETVFAGSS
+735 QAAHALETVFAGSS

-770 REDIETVRDT
+770 RDDIDTVRDT
-780 LIRTPSGAIIPF
+780 LIHTPSGAIIPF

-829 VVEDIEQRLDESLT
+829 VVEDIEQRLDESLI

-887 AQEAFLVMLNL
+887 AQEAFLIMLNL

-947 QGVALIAAI
+947 QGVGLTAAI

-1008 VLNMMIIPAGYYLM
+1008 LLNMMIIPAGYYLM
-1022 HRSATD
+1022 HRSSAD

>member
-1 MIDRIIHWSLHNR
+1 MIERIIHWSLHNR
-14 LIVIALALVLLVWGG
+14 LIIIAMALVLVVWGG
-29 YTTLKAPVDVFP
+29 YSTVKAPVDVFP

-117 LQNELPADVGAPQMA
+117 LQNELPQDVGAPQMA

-143 LALSSAEHSEIEL
+143 LALTSDKHSEIEL

-164 RRRLL
+164 RRRIL

-177 ISTGGEVKQF
+177 ISTGGQVKQY
-187 QVVVEP
+187 QVIVKPE
-193 AALIAHDLS
+193 ALIAHDLS
-202 LETVTEAL
+202 LTKVTEAL
-210 SGSNMTA
+210 RESNMTS
-217 SAGFVTQ
+217 SAGFVAQ
-224 NQQEFLL
+224 NEQEFLI
-231 QGVGRITSAS
+231 QGLGRINSKD
-241 DIEQTVVAVNGGVPI
+241 DIEQTVISYDGTSPI

-261 AEVTIGGALRRGT
+261 ANVEIGAALRRGT

-279 EEAVVL
+279 ESAVVL

-293 NTLKL
+293 NTLVL
-298 TEQLDSVI
+298 TEELNRVI
-306 ADINAS
+306 DDINKG
-312 LPEGM
+312 LPTGM
-317 TLHTDTFRQADFIST
+317 TLQTDTFRQSDFIST
-332 SISNLNNA
+332 SIGNLNNA

-345 ILVIAIMFIFLFSAR
+345 ILVVAIMFIFLFSAR

-411 NVVKRLRENVSKPE
+411 NVVKRLRENMALPESK
-425 PERASRLQ
+425 RGSRLS
-433 VIAQATREI
+433 VIGKATREI
-442 ESSIVFATFIIV
+442 QSSIVFATLIIV

-482 LASLAVAITVTP
+482 LASLVVAITVTP
-494 VLSYFGLSGSKSL
+494 VLSYYGLSASKSIM
-507 LASHDTRF
+507 ASHDTRF
-515 IRLLKD
+515 ITALKRS
-521 GYRPFLSGSLKHPK
+521 YRPFLNGSLAHPK
-535 LLLGSASVV
+535 ALLSGAAVV
-544 LVIALLGAWQY
+544 FVIALIGAFQF

-567 LTVSVVT
+567 LTVSAVT

-580 EKSDS
+580 AKSDA
-585 IGQRVEEILLSEPEV
+585 IGERVERLLLSAPEV

-624 DVKLQMQER
+624 DVKLQMQDR
-633 SKEELLTSL
+633 SKEEFLDSL
-642 RQKFFYLTGTN
+642 RDKFFFLSGTN

-682 ELYKLREIGAQI
+682 ELYKLREIGGQI
-694 ESIVKEVP
+694 EGLVKDVP
-702 GAVDVAMDQQA
+702 GAVDVSMDQQA

-720 DFKRAQLAQ
+720 DFNRANLAQ
-729 YGMTVE
+729 YGLTIK
-735 QASHALETVFAGSS
+735 QASHALETAFAGTT
-749 VSRILEDQASFDL
+749 VNRILENEASFEM

-770 REDIETVRDT
+770 RKDIDALRDT
-780 LIRTPSGAIIPF
+780 LIKLQSGAVIPF
-792 SAIAS
+792 SEIAA
-797 IEKTRGANTIT
+797 IEKTRGPNTIT
-808 RENVQRNLVVMA
+808 RENVQRNIVVMA
-820 NVSGRDLIS
+820 NVSGRDLIG
-829 VVEDIEQRLDESLT
+829 VVEDIKTQLGKSLE

-856 ESAENANTRLM
+856 ESAESANTRLL
-867 LLGAAVI
+867 LLGSAVI
-874 VGIFLLLLTAFNS
+874 VGIYLLLLTAFNS
-887 AQEAFLVMLNL
+887 AKDAFLVMLNL

-938 VDYIKQLRA
+938 VDYFKQLTE
-947 QGVALIAAI
+947 QGVSLREAI
-956 NQAAEERLV
+956 IQASEERLV

-1008 VLNMMIIPAGYYLM
+1008 ILNMMIVPAGYWLM
-1022 HRSATD
+1022 RKDNK

>member
-14 LIVIALALVLLVWGG
+14 LIIIALALVLLVWGG
-29 YTTLKAPVDVFP
+29 YSTVKAPVDVFP
-41 DLTAPSVTVVT
+41 DLTAPSVTIVT

-66 TFPIESAMNGASGV
+66 TFPVESAMNGASGV

-117 LQNELPADVGAPQMA
+117 LQNELPEDVGAPQMA

-143 LALSSAEHSEIEL
+143 LALTSDAHSEIEL
-156 KTTADYTI
+156 KTTADYNI

-177 ISTGGEVKQF
+177 ISTGGQVKQY
-187 QVVVEP
+187 QVVAKPE
-193 AALIAHDLS
+193 ALITNGLS
-202 LETVTEAL
+202 LDDVTEAL
-210 SGSNMTA
+210 ESSNMTS
-217 SAGFVTQ
+217 SAGFVKQ
-224 NQQEFLL
+224 NQQEFLI
-231 QGVGRITSAS
+231 QGMGRIESQS
-241 DIEQTVVAVNGGVPI
+241 DIEQTLVANRGGIPV
-256 LVRDI
+256 LVQDI
-261 AEVTIGGALRRGT
+261 AEVVVGPALRRGT

-279 EEAVVL
+279 RSGVVL

-293 NTLKL
+293 NTLEL
-298 TEQLDSVI
+298 TENLDQVI
-306 ADINAS
+306 TDINKS

-317 TLHTDTFRQADFIST
+317 TLQTDTFRQSDFIET
-332 SISNLNNA
+332 SIGNLNSA

-345 ILVIAIMFIFLFSAR
+345 ILVVAIMFIFLFSAR

-378 TIRYFGGSLNT
+378 TIRHFGGSLNT

-411 NVVKRLRENVSKPE
+411 NVVKRLRENLAKPAAEQASKMK
-425 PERASRLQ
+425 
-433 VIAQATREI
+433 VIAGATREI

-454 LVFLPLFFLTG
+454 LVFLPLFFLQG

-482 LASLAVAITVTP
+482 LASLVVAITITP
-494 VLSYFGLSGSKSL
+494 VLSYYGLSASKSL

-515 IRLLKD
+515 IRALK
-521 GYRPFLSGSLKHPK
+521 GTYRPILNGSLKRPK
-535 LLLGSASVV
+535 LLLSSAGLLL
-544 LVIALLGAWQY
+544 LVALLAVFQF

-580 EKSDS
+580 EKSDA
-585 IGQRVEEILLSEPEV
+585 IGERVERILLDEPEV

-624 DVKLQMQER
+624 DVKLSMQSR
-633 SKEELLTSL
+633 SKEELLESL
-642 RQKFFYLTGTN
+642 RQEFFFLTGVN

-676 IKLFGS
+676 IKLFGN
-682 ELYKLREIGAQI
+682 ELYRLRQLGAEI
-694 ESIVKEVP
+694 ESLVKEVP

-713 EIPFVTF
+713 EIPFITF
-720 DFKRAQLAQ
+720 DFKRDQLAQ
-729 YGMTVE
+729 YGMSIE
-735 QASHALETVFAGSS
+735 QASHALETAFSGTSA
-749 VSRILEDQASFDL
+749 SRILEEQATFDL
-762 VVRYPYSY
+762 VVRYPYRY
-770 REDIETVRDT
+770 REDIESLRNTM
-780 LIRTPSGAIIPF
+780 IKTPSGAVIPF
-792 SAIAS
+792 SAIAD
-797 IEKTRGANTIT
+797 INKTRGANTIT

-820 NVSGRDLIS
+820 NVSGRDLIG
-829 VVEDIEQRLDESLT
+829 VVEDIEQRIAQSID
-843 LPTGYYVEYGGQF
+843 LPTGYYIEFGGQF
-856 ESAENANTRLM
+856 ESAESANTRLM
-867 LLGAAVI
+867 LLGLGVI
-874 VGIFLLLLTAFNS
+874 IGIYLLLLTAFNS
-887 AQEAFLVMLNL
+887 AKEAFLVMLNL
-898 PLALIGGIA
+898 PLALIGGVA

-938 VDYIKQLRA
+938 VDYIKQLMA
-947 QGVALIAAI
+947 NGVELTDAI
-956 NQAAEERLV
+956 KQASEERLV

-974 ALALVP
+974 ALALIP

-1008 VLNMMIIPAGYYLM
+1008 LLNMVIVPAGYYVLN
-1022 HRSATD
+1022 RQK

>member
-1 MIDRIIHWSLHNR
+1 MIDRIIQWSLHNR

-29 YTTLKAPVDVFP
+29 YSTIKAPVDVFP
-41 DLTAPSVTVVT
+41 DLTAPSVTIVT

-143 LALSSAEHSEIEL
+143 LALTSEAHSEIEL

-177 ISTGGEVKQF
+177 ISTGGQVKQY
-187 QVVVEP
+187 QVVAKP
-193 AALIAHDLS
+193 DALIANDLS
-202 LETVTEAL
+202 LDDVTKAL
-210 SGSNMTA
+210 EGSNMTS
-217 SAGFVTQ
+217 SAGFVKQ
-224 NQQEFLL
+224 NQQEFLI
-231 QGVGRITSAS
+231 QGMGRIESQS
-241 DIEQTVVAVNGGVPI
+241 DIEQTVIANRGGTPV
-256 LVRDI
+256 LVQDI
-261 AEVTIGGALRRGT
+261 ADVEVGPALRRGT

-279 EEAVVL
+279 RSGVVL

-293 NTLKL
+293 NTLEL
-298 TEQLDSVI
+298 TDDLDRVI
-306 ADINAS
+306 NDINQS

-317 TLHTDTFRQADFIST
+317 TLQTDTFRQSDFIET
-332 SISNLNNA
+332 SIGNLNSA

-345 ILVIAIMFIFLFSAR
+345 ILVVAIMFIFLFSAR

-378 TIRYFGGSLNT
+378 TIRHFGGSLNT

-411 NVVKRLRENVSKPE
+411 NVVKRLRENLAKPAAEQLSK
-425 PERASRLQ
+425 LK
-433 VIAQATREI
+433 VIAGATREI

-454 LVFLPLFFLTG
+454 LVFLPLFFLQG

-482 LASLAVAITVTP
+482 LASLLVAITITP
-494 VLSYFGLSGSKSL
+494 VLSYYGLSGSKSL

-515 IRLLKD
+515 ISALKAS
-521 GYRPFLSGSLKHPK
+521 YRPILNGSLQRPK
-535 LLLGSASVV
+535 LLLSSAGV
-544 LVIALLGAWQY
+544 LLLIALLAVFQF

-580 EKSDS
+580 EKSDA
-585 IGQRVEEILLSEPEV
+585 IGERVERILLDEPEV

-624 DVKLQMQER
+624 DVKLSMQSR
-633 SKEELLTSL
+633 SKEALLESL
-642 RQKFFYLTGTN
+642 RQEFFFLTGVN

-676 IKLFGS
+676 IKLFGN
-682 ELYKLREIGAQI
+682 ELYKLRQLGAQI
-694 ESIVKEVP
+694 ESLVKEVP

-713 EIPFVTF
+713 EIPFITF

-729 YGMTVE
+729 YGMSIE
-735 QASHALETVFAGSS
+735 QASHALETAFAGTSA
-749 VSRILEDQASFDL
+749 SRILEEQATFDL
-762 VVRYPYSY
+762 VVRYPYRY
-770 REDIETVRDT
+770 REDIESLKNTM
-780 LIRTPSGAIIPF
+780 IKAPNGAVIPF
-792 SAIAS
+792 SAIAD
-797 IEKTRGANTIT
+797 INKTRGANTIT

-829 VVEDIEQRLDESLT
+829 VVDDIEQRIAQSID
-843 LPTGYYVEYGGQF
+843 LPTGYYIEFGGQF
-856 ESAENANTRLM
+856 ESAESANTRLM
-867 LLGAAVI
+867 LLGIGVI
-874 VGIFLLLLTAFNS
+874 IGIYLLLLTAFNS
-887 AQEAFLVMLNL
+887 AKEAFLVMLNL
-898 PLALIGGIA
+898 PLALIGGVA

-938 VDYIKQLRA
+938 VDYIKQLMA
-947 QGVALIAAI
+947 KGVELTDAI
-956 NQAAEERLV
+956 KQASEERLV

-974 ALALVP
+974 ALALIP

-1008 VLNMMIIPAGYYLM
+1008 VLNMVIVPAGYFLLNR
-1022 HRSATD
+1022 HK

>member
-1 MIDRIIHWSLHNR
+1 MIDRIIQWSLHNR

-29 YTTLKAPVDVFP
+29 YSTIKAPVDVFP
-41 DLTAPSVTVVT
+41 DLTAPSVTIVT

-143 LALSSAEHSEIEL
+143 LALTSEAHSEIEL

-177 ISTGGEVKQF
+177 ISTGGQVKQY
-187 QVVVEP
+187 QVVAKP
-193 AALIAHDLS
+193 DALIANDLS
-202 LETVTEAL
+202 LDDVTKAL
-210 SGSNMTA
+210 EGSNMTS
-217 SAGFVTQ
+217 SAGFVKQ
-224 NQQEFLL
+224 NQQEFLI
-231 QGVGRITSAS
+231 QGMGRIESQS
-241 DIEQTVVAVNGGVPI
+241 DIEQTVIANRGGTPV
-256 LVRDI
+256 LVQDI
-261 AEVTIGGALRRGT
+261 ADVEVGPALRRGT

-279 EEAVVL
+279 RSGVVL

-293 NTLKL
+293 NTLEL
-298 TEQLDSVI
+298 TDDLDRVI
-306 ADINAS
+306 NDINQS

-317 TLHTDTFRQADFIST
+317 TLQTDTFRQSDFIET
-332 SISNLNNA
+332 SIGNLNSA

-345 ILVIAIMFIFLFSAR
+345 ILVVAIMFIFLFSAR

-378 TIRYFGGSLNT
+378 TIRHFGGSLNT

-411 NVVKRLRENVSKPE
+411 NVVKRLRENLAKPAAEQLSK
-425 PERASRLQ
+425 LK
-433 VIAQATREI
+433 VIAGATREI

-454 LVFLPLFFLTG
+454 LVFLPLFFLQG

-482 LASLAVAITVTP
+482 LASLLVAITITP
-494 VLSYFGLSGSKSL
+494 VLSYYGLSGSKSL

-515 IRLLKD
+515 ISALKAS
-521 GYRPFLSGSLKHPK
+521 YRPILNGSLQRPK
-535 LLLGSASVV
+535 LLLSSAGV
-544 LVIALLGAWQY
+544 LLLIALLAVFQF

-580 EKSDS
+580 EKSDA
-585 IGQRVEEILLSEPEV
+585 IGERVERILLDEPEV

-624 DVKLQMQER
+624 DVKLSMQSR
-633 SKEELLTSL
+633 SKEALLESL
-642 RQKFFYLTGTN
+642 RQEFFFLTGVN

-676 IKLFGS
+676 IKLFGN
-682 ELYKLREIGAQI
+682 ELYKLRQLGAQI
-694 ESIVKEVP
+694 ESLVKEVP

-713 EIPFVTF
+713 EIPFITF

-729 YGMTVE
+729 YGMSIE
-735 QASHALETVFAGSS
+735 QASHALETAFAGTSA
-749 VSRILEDQASFDL
+749 SRILEEQATFDL
-762 VVRYPYSY
+762 VVRYPYRY
-770 REDIETVRDT
+770 REDIESLKNTM
-780 LIRTPSGAIIPF
+780 IKAPNGAVIPF
-792 SAIAS
+792 SAIAD
-797 IEKTRGANTIT
+797 INKTRGANTIT

-820 NVSGRDLIS
+820 NVSGRDLIG
-829 VVEDIEQRLDESLT
+829 VVDDIEQRIAQSID
-843 LPTGYYVEYGGQF
+843 LPTGYYIEFGGQF
-856 ESAENANTRLM
+856 ESAESANTRLM
-867 LLGAAVI
+867 LLGIGVI
-874 VGIFLLLLTAFNS
+874 IGIYLLLLTAFNS
-887 AQEAFLVMLNL
+887 AKEAFLVMLNL
-898 PLALIGGIA
+898 PLALIGGVA

-938 VDYIKQLRA
+938 VDYIKQLMA
-947 QGVALIAAI
+947 KGVELTDAI
-956 NQAAEERLV
+956 KQASEERLV

-974 ALALVP
+974 ALALIP

-1008 VLNMMIIPAGYYLM
+1008 VLNMVIVPAGYFLLNR
-1022 HRSATD
+1022 HK

>member
-1 MIDRIIHWSLHNR
+1 MIDRIIQWSLHNR

-29 YTTLKAPVDVFP
+29 YSTIKAPVDVFP
-41 DLTAPSVTVVT
+41 DLTAPSVTIVT
-52 EAHGMPPEDVEKLI
+52 EARGMPPEDVEKLI

-143 LALSSAEHSEIEL
+143 LALTSEAHSEIEL

-177 ISTGGEVKQF
+177 ISTGGQVKQY
-187 QVVVEP
+187 QVVAKP
-193 AALIAHDLS
+193 DALIANDLS
-202 LETVTEAL
+202 LDDVTKAL
-210 SGSNMTA
+210 EGSNMTS
-217 SAGFVTQ
+217 SAGFVKQ
-224 NQQEFLL
+224 NQQEFLI
-231 QGVGRITSAS
+231 QGMGRIESQS
-241 DIEQTVVAVNGGVPI
+241 DIEQTVIANRGGTPV
-256 LVRDI
+256 LVQDI
-261 AEVTIGGALRRGT
+261 ADVEVGPALRRGT

-279 EEAVVL
+279 RSGVVL

-293 NTLKL
+293 NTLEL
-298 TEQLDSVI
+298 TDDLDRVI
-306 ADINAS
+306 NDINQS

-317 TLHTDTFRQADFIST
+317 TLQTDTFRQSDFIET
-332 SISNLNNA
+332 SIGNLNSA

-345 ILVIAIMFIFLFSAR
+345 ILVVAIMFIFLFSAR

-378 TIRYFGGSLNT
+378 TIRHFGGSLNT

-411 NVVKRLRENVSKPE
+411 NVVKRLRENLAKPAAEQLSK
-425 PERASRLQ
+425 LK
-433 VIAQATREI
+433 VIAGATREI

-454 LVFLPLFFLTG
+454 LVFLPLFFLQG

-482 LASLAVAITVTP
+482 LASLLVAITITP
-494 VLSYFGLSGSKSL
+494 VLSYYGLSGSKSL

-515 IRLLKD
+515 ISALKAS
-521 GYRPFLSGSLKHPK
+521 YRPILNGSLQRPK
-535 LLLGSASVV
+535 LLLSSAGV
-544 LVIALLGAWQY
+544 LLLIALVAVFQF

-580 EKSDS
+580 EKSDA
-585 IGQRVEEILLSEPEV
+585 IGERVERILLDEPEV

-624 DVKLQMQER
+624 DVKLSMQSR
-633 SKEELLTSL
+633 SKEALLESL
-642 RQKFFYLTGTN
+642 RQEFFFLTGVN

-676 IKLFGS
+676 IKLFGN
-682 ELYKLREIGAQI
+682 ELYKLRQLGAQI
-694 ESIVKEVP
+694 ESLVKEVP

-713 EIPFVTF
+713 EIPFITF

-729 YGMTVE
+729 YGMSIE
-735 QASHALETVFAGSS
+735 QASHALETAFAGTSA
-749 VSRILEDQASFDL
+749 SRILEEQATFDL
-762 VVRYPYSY
+762 VVRYPYRY
-770 REDIETVRDT
+770 REDIESLKNTM
-780 LIRTPSGAIIPF
+780 IKAPNGAVIPF
-792 SAIAS
+792 SAIAD
-797 IEKTRGANTIT
+797 INKTRGANTIT

-829 VVEDIEQRLDESLT
+829 VVDDIEQRIAQSID
-843 LPTGYYVEYGGQF
+843 LPTGYYIEFGGQF
-856 ESAENANTRLM
+856 ESAESANTRLM
-867 LLGAAVI
+867 LLGIGVI
-874 VGIFLLLLTAFNS
+874 IGIYLLLLTVFNS
-887 AQEAFLVMLNL
+887 AKEAFLVMLNL
-898 PLALIGGIA
+898 PLALIGGVA

-938 VDYIKQLRA
+938 VDYIKQLMA
-947 QGVALIAAI
+947 KGVELTDAI
-956 NQAAEERLV
+956 KQASEERLV

-974 ALALVP
+974 ALALIP

-1008 VLNMMIIPAGYYLM
+1008 VLNMVIVPAGYFLLN
-1022 HRSATD
+1022 RQK